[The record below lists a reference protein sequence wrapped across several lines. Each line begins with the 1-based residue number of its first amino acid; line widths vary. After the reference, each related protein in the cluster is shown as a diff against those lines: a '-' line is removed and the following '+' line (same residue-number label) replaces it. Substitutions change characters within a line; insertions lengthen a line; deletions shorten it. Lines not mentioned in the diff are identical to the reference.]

1 MKKVAKVGEEGEDID
16 VKLSDLG
23 RDSESDGEGESM
35 LTKKARTLGKID
47 TAYKPVPVMK
57 SLD

>member
-1 MKKVAKVGEEGEDID
+1 MKRIAKVGEEGEDID
-16 VKLSDLG
+16 AELSDLG
-23 RDSESDGEGESM
+23 GDGESDGEGEPVS
-35 LTKKARTLGKID
+35 TKITRTLGKID

>member
-1 MKKVAKVGEEGEDID
+1 MNRVAKVGEEGEDID

-23 RDSESDGEGESM
+23 RYGESDGEGEPM
-35 LTKKARTLGKID
+35 LTKMTRTLGKID